1 MPWRRETAPSHDP
14 APAYAPTSVAPGLAT
29 WADYVDATR
38 LNDKTVRNAE
48 RFVADNRHL
57 GSLGARRETA
67 LRLRAAIEAQV
78 GVPAPATAASVD
90 VIAAALAARRRNL
103 G

>member
-1 MPWRRETAPSHDP
+1 VKLPW
-14 APAYAPTSVAPGLAT
+14 
-29 WADYVDATR
+29 
-38 LNDKTVRNAE
+38 
-48 RFVADNRHL
+48 
-57 GSLGARRETA
+57 RRETA